1 MKKRKGGVVISNTD
15 QRVPVNT
22 AQQNPLK
29 MLAEALVFGP
39 SEAIER
45 QEAGGQSSFV
55 GSDTLPTDM
64 EPLETK
70 SVLERLGVRF
80 LGEVPDDSIFQ
91 YVELPAGWK
100 KVLTAEPRLSML
112 VNADGRERARIFYK
126 AAFYD
131 RRATLLLETRYTY
144 RDILNR
150 SAFDGTLLN
159 DTEPIVALV
168 TDGCGEGVGE
178 ERILWT
184 SEEFDPPQERL
195 ERFRA
200 WHVARKQAEAW
211 LDENFPQWRDPL
223 AYWDE

>member
-1 MKKRKGGVVISNTD
+1 MSNTEN
-15 QRVPVNT
+15 RAPVNT
-22 AQQNPLK
+22 TRQDSLM

-39 SEAIER
+39 SEAIYR
-45 QEAGGQSSFV
+45 QEAEGQRSFV
-55 GSDTLPTDM
+55 GSETLPTDM
-64 EPLETK
+64 GSPETK
-70 SVLERLGVRF
+70 SVLEKLGVRF
-80 LGEVPDDSIFQ
+80 LGEVPDDPIFQ
-91 YVELPAGWK
+91 YVEFSEGWK
-100 KVLTAEPRLSML
+100 KVPTAEPRLSML
-112 VNADGRERARIFYK
+112 VDTNGRERARIFYK
-126 AAFYD
+126 AAPYD
-131 RRATLLLETRYTY
+131 RRASLLLETRYTY

-159 DTEPIVALV
+159 DTEPIVAFV

-200 WHVARKQAEAW
+200 WQAARKQAEAW